1 MSKIGKKTII
11 IPENV
16 SATISDG
23 LVLIKGPKGELSVPF
38 KSEISVSLEGNELK
52 VSRKNE
58 IKKTKAQHGAIRSLI
73 QNAVTGVTNGYSK
86 TLKLIGTGY
95 RAAMQGKN
103 LNISLGFSHPVI
115 INAIDG
121 IEFKVNEQDTIIV
134 SGINKELVGQ
144 TSADIRAKRPP
155 EPYKGK
161 GIRYENEYVP
171 KKAGKAAKSE

>member
-1 MSKIGKKTII
+1 MSKIGKKPIL

-16 SATISDG
+16 STTIGDG
-23 LVLIKGPKGELSVPF
+23 LILIKGPKGELSVPF
-38 KSEISVSLEGNELK
+38 KPEIEVSLESNEIK

-58 IKKTKAQHGAIRSLI
+58 IKKTKAQHGTIRSLI
-73 QNAVTGVTNGYSK
+73 QNAVNGVTNGYSK

-115 INAIDG
+115 INAVDG

-144 TSADIRAKRPP
+144 ISADIRAKRPP